1 MIHSY
6 TCVPGGVMTGMKMMT
21 SSAMASP
28 PRRRVLFYYNTL
40 VVAFNVLLIMGTH
53 LTLANVVVV
62 SEAADNM
69 TQQHPNIWTTTTTE
83 DISDY
88 SDDADLSMEEFFASI
103 ESINQPTNALTLDDT
118 VAPTPQDEL
127 FAEESSTLLST
138 DVEMNATT
146 TAQQQEGN
154 LTFLQRI
161 ALRRQERQELEEAR
175 RQERRRAYEEYL
187 EMRRERR
194 EQRRA
199 RIRAALTGQTLDE
212 NTSDTSDASSAE
224 DELIVFS
231 KSTANNT
238 AGNNASGVTSD
249 ENTLLDRMAQL
260 LSTETGETVST
271 GNDEEIEGVAGAF
284 QNASSILMSA
294 FQSASQQVGEAIE
307 SSVNTTQHSIATN
320 LENTT
325 QTMRTNL
332 RTGALEGLAQLE
344 QQLGNGTGMLAEAR
358 AALEA
363 QFGVSESDITVS
375 APNVTGFSGP
385 SETSAVGE
393 ESAKSGGLSGGAI
406 AGIMIVVIVAVVGIF
421 GGGVVVYRRRSSA
434 ASSGDERIREMKN
447 AAMQQPHHASSSST
461 HQVRGRMGT
470 VKLEV

>member
-1 MIHSY
+1 M
-6 TCVPGGVMTGMKMMT
+6 TVMTMKI
-21 SSAMASP
+21 SSAMAPP

-40 VVAFNVLLIMGTH
+40 VVAFNILLIMGTH

-83 DISDY
+83 DISDF
-88 SDDADLSMEEFFASI
+88 SDDADLSMEQFFASI

-127 FAEESSTLLST
+127 FAEESSILLST

-146 TAQQQEGN
+146 TAPQPEEDN

-161 ALRRQERQELEEAR
+161 ALR

-187 EMRRERR
+187 EMRTERR
-194 EQRRA
+194 QQRRA

-212 NTSDTSDASSAE
+212 NTSDTSDARTSSSAE
-224 DELIVFS
+224 DEQIVFS

-238 AGNNASGVTSD
+238 AGNNTSD
-249 ENTLLDRMAQL
+249 ESTLLERMAQL

-307 SSVNTTQHSIATN
+307 DSVNTTQHSIATN

-325 QTMRTNL
+325 QTLRTNL

-375 APNVTGFSGP
+375 APSVSGFSGP

>member
-1 MIHSY
+1 M
-6 TCVPGGVMTGMKMMT
+6 MKT

-40 VVAFNVLLIMGTH
+40 VVAFNILLIMGTH

-127 FAEESSTLLST
+127 FAEESSILLST

-146 TAQQQEGN
+146 TAPEQEDN

-161 ALRRQERQELEEAR
+161 ALR

-187 EMRRERR
+187 EMRSERR
-194 EQRRA
+194 QQRRA

-212 NTSDTSDASSAE
+212 NTSDTSDARTSSSAE
-224 DELIVFS
+224 DEQIVFS

-238 AGNNASGVTSD
+238 AGNNTSD
-249 ENTLLDRMAQL
+249 ESTLLERMAQL

-294 FQSASQQVGEAIE
+294 FQSASQQVGEAVE
-307 SSVNTTQHSIATN
+307 ASVNTTQHSIATN

-325 QTMRTNL
+325 QTLRTNL

-406 AGIMIVVIVAVVGIF
+406 AGIMIVVIVAVKGLGGRSLSF
-421 GGGVVVYRRRSSA
+421 G
-434 ASSGDERIREMKN
+434 
-447 AAMQQPHHASSSST
+447 
-461 HQVRGRMGT
+461 
-470 VKLEV
+470 